1 MPAVNGAHV
10 ESSAPHEVRSYYVLV
25 TGFGPFSRYAVNPS
39 WLAVKPLHN
48 TVIHVDLPAE
58 LTTLDNRNPREL
70 DTEDATLIDTPRNI
84 HITTLEVPVTYEGV
98 LSIVP
103 GLHAR
108 PPILPSTED
117 FCSTASPPP
126 GGYDLILH
134 VGVAGRG
141 PLRME
146 RVGHK
151 FGYNMKDA
159 NGCHAPIVRIKR
171 EEGGR
176 GSSEPSE
183 AERME
188 RVRLGYDIECL
199 IDGSEPPKRG
209 FGKGYEP
216 FPEEIYTDVDVEKLV
231 HHLKQSGVEQ
241 IYSSLDAGHYLCD
254 FIYYCSLAE
263 NRRSTPK
270 TDKPTTKVLF
280 LHCPPVDQPLSTEE
294 VTEAI
299 KKSII
304 WLCTSSVS

>member
-1 MPAVNGAHV
+1 MSPVQEPNGV
-10 ESSAPHEVRSYYVLV
+10 HEHDDRPLNVLV

-48 TVIHVDLPAE
+48 TVLNIDVLATPIMIDNHVVMAE
-58 LTTLDNRNPREL
+58 PESPSTRPRQ
-70 DTEDATLIDTPRNI
+70 I
-84 HITTLEVPVTYEGV
+84 HITAIEIPVVYEDV
-98 LSIVP
+98 LAIVP

-108 PPILPSTED
+108 PPVLPISDDPEYSSISTPHD
-117 FCSTASPPP
+117 GF
-126 GGYDLILH
+126 DLIFH

-159 NGCHAPIVRIKR
+159 KGCQAPIVRR
-171 EEGGR
+171 EDTNR
-176 GSSEPSE
+176 VPSEPSE

-188 RVRLGYDIECL
+188 MEMARLANYGMDPPNVV
-199 IDGSEPPKRG
+199 DSGEPPKRG
-209 FGKGYEP
+209 FGKGYETY
-216 FPEEIYTDVDVEKLV
+216 PEEIYTDIDVEKLV
-231 HHLKQSGVEQ
+231 QYLKMSGVEQ

-263 NRRSTPK
+263 AKRASAK
-270 TDKPTTKVLF
+270 SDKSSKILF
-280 LHCPPVDQPLSTEE
+280 LHCPPVNQPLSTEE

-299 KKSII
+299 KRSVI
-304 WLCTSSVS
+304 WLCGGL

>member
-1 MPAVNGAHV
+1 MPVVNGAHV
-10 ESSAPHEVRSYYVLV
+10 ESSVSDVRPYHVLV

-48 TVIHVDLPAE
+48 TVLHVDVPADGMTRDHRTVPTE
-58 LTTLDNRNPREL
+58 LNTDTTL
-70 DTEDATLIDTPRNI
+70 IFTPRNI
-84 HITTLEVPVTYEGV
+84 HITTLKVPVTYEDV
-98 LSIVP
+98 LSVVP
-103 GLHAR
+103 GLYTR
-108 PPILPSTED
+108 PPVLPSTED
-117 FCSTASPPP
+117 SCSALSPPP
-126 GGYDLILH
+126 DGYDLILH

-159 NGCHAPIVRIKR
+159 KGCHAPIVRVTR
-171 EEGGR
+171 EEASR

-188 RVRLGYDIECL
+188 RARLGYVIEGP

-209 FGKGYEP
+209 FGKGYES

-231 HHLKQSGVEQ
+231 HHLKGSGVEQ

-263 NRRSTPK
+263 SRRSTPK

-280 LHCPPVDQPLSTEE
+280 LHCPPVDQPLGTEE

-304 WLCTSSVS
+304 WLCTSPAS